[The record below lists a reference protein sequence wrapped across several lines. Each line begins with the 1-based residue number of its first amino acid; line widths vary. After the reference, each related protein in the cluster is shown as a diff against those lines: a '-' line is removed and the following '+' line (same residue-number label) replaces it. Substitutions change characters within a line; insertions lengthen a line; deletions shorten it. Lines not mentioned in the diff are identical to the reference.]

1 MLETKFFLIRVS
13 VIDLFTIFANKRN
26 IVMASKEHILT
37 LRRYILLSFVLL
49 FNMYVHASLTVESRE
64 VEMSNDSLIIDSLNY
79 DSPILSPNTTEEPYS
94 PLDIYLPPSPQ
105 SSSP

>member
-1 MLETKFFLIRVS
+1 
-13 VIDLFTIFANKRN
+13 
-26 IVMASKEHILT
+26 MASKEHILT

-79 DSPILSPNTTEEPYS
+79 IAAA
-94 PLDIYLPPSPQ
+94 DIETANDPPTLQKNPTLL
-105 SSSP
+105 